1 MLTAGQHK
9 TLKFIRAYI
18 KRHGYSPTLNEI
30 ASGRGLS
37 SKGSMHREV
46 RVLADAGYIKLV
58 PGRKRSIQLPDENSE
73 SAPGSLQTVSQ
84 MIPPA
89 TLPLLGRIAAG
100 KPIEAITD
108 QETVNLTDFVMGRNR
123 YCLLVTGDSMM
134 GAGILDG
141 DTVIVESCETANK
154 DDIVVAFIDNDEVT
168 LKRFRNRGDGS
179 IELIPENPGMSTMIY
194 TAQRVAIQG
203 VVVGVLRS
211 YNSGSYHKNNYKHS
225 YR

>member
-9 TLKFIRAYI
+9 TLKFIRKYI
-18 KRHGYSPTLNEI
+18 DKHDYSPTLSEI
-30 ASGRGLS
+30 ALGRGLN

-46 RVLADAGYIKLV
+46 QVLAEAGYLKLV
-58 PGRKRSIQLPDENSE
+58 PGRKRSIQLVDE
-73 SAPGSLQTVSQ
+73 ASQ
-84 MIPPA
+84 SSIRSSTNLPL

-108 QETVNLTDFVMGRNR
+108 QETVNLSDFVMGRNR
-123 YCLLVTGDSMM
+123 YCLLVIGESMI
-134 GAGILDG
+134 GIGILDG

-154 DDIVVAFIDNDEVT
+154 DDIVVALIDNEEAT

-179 IELIPENPGMSTMIY
+179 VALIAENPAMPTMIY
-194 TAQRVAIQG
+194 TAERVSIQG

-211 YNSGSYHKNNYKHS
+211 Y
-225 YR
+225 R